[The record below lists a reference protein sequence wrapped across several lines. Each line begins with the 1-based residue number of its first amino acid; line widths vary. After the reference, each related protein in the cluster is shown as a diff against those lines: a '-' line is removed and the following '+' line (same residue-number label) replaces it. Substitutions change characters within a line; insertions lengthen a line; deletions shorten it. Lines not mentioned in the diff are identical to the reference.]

1 VDNVVA
7 LRLAERIL
15 SVLIGGMSIYL
26 GYRLFLAIPE
36 YSDSE
41 GRFKLP
47 WSTSIVLS
55 RIGPGVFFAL
65 FGSIVVGSSFYRSIH
80 YDERL
85 SVRNESSGRT
95 TSTAEV
101 TGRFS
106 GAASAAADGDARA
119 DARMRLQRDIAVL
132 NTIPSLLDPHLSPE
146 NRSVVDFALPR
157 IKLALMESVWSDS
170 WGDPQVFRQW
180 TASPGAKVPSGIEKA
195 VEYFRYGTSPK
206 P

>member
-85 SVRNESSGRT
+85 SVRSESSGRT

-106 GAASAAADGDARA
+106 GAAGAAADGDARA

-180 TASPGAKVPSGIEKA
+180 TASPAAKVPSGIEKA